1 MTAREATKPTV
12 HIFRLRYL
20 LSIPVGTAA
29 STPEVVAKQIWGS
42 MVEVL
47 VVCTANMIR
56 SPLAE
61 LYLREKLSDVPV
73 TVRSAGTHPAPA
85 NEMTKRARDTARRL
99 GLSVT
104 DAEAHR
110 PQLLTPEMVAQ
121 ADLILGAGRIHR
133 SACVRM
139 DLSAL
144 GRAFTIREFARLS
157 AAVDSDT
164 LARAV
169 DRAGDDTD
177 ARIRAAT
184 DLVREVRGTMDPPGD
199 PTLDDV
205 FDPELSR
212 RRSHYARAV
221 AEMIPALDAVIAYAN
236 RVRRAIPAA

>member
-1 MTAREATKPTV
+1 MVAT
-12 HIFRLRYL
+12 
-20 LSIPVGTAA
+20 
-29 STPEVVAKQIWGS
+29 EIWGS

-61 LYLREKLSDVPV
+61 LYLREKFADLSI
-73 TVRSAGTHPAPA
+73 TVRSAGTHPAPGDG
-85 NEMTKRARDTARRL
+85 MTRRARDAAKAL
-99 GLSVT
+99 GLSMT

-110 PQLLTPEMVAQ
+110 PQLLTREMIEQ
-121 ADLILGAGRIHR
+121 ADIILGASRIHR

-157 AAVDSDT
+157 AQVDDEA
-164 LARAV
+164 LQRAV
-169 DRAGDDTD
+169 DRAGDDPT
-177 ARIRAAT
+177 ARVRAAT

-199 PTLDDV
+199 PAVDDV

-212 RRSHYARAV
+212 RRAHYARAV
-221 AEMIPALDAVIAYAN
+221 AEMIPALDAAVAFAD
-236 RVRRAIPAA
+236 RVREASLVR